1 MIKILGIVALVLRA
15 LFFISF
21 VIYFW
26 NLDMKLVAKI
36 TPFLSGHYDKIKR
49 EKML

>member
-1 MIKILGIVALVLRA
+1 MIKILGIVALVLLA
-15 LFFISF
+15 LFVISF

-26 NLDMKLVAKI
+26 NLD
-36 TPFLSGHYDKIKR
+36 DKIKR

>member
-1 MIKILGIVALVLRA
+1 MIKVLGIVAIVLLA
-15 LFFISF
+15 LFVISF

-36 TPFLSGHYDKIKR
+36 TPFLSRRYDKIKR